1 MSDTHV
7 KRVDHIFK
15 KANCR
20 EVLEKIMDM
29 KPDDICQELL

>member
-20 EVLEKIMDM
+20 EILEKIMDS
-29 KPDDICQELL
+29 KITVTFEST